1 MRSFLRIWSHLLKKP
16 LIETFIYCEMVVA
29 VIQPMLLSSQSVFPT
44 ITTITFIVTA
54 FATAVT
60 FTTKIITTTTVTIIT
75 TATTVVII
83 FNPIITRSTV
93 ANNSNNKTHND
104 QKQPSRDVLGKRC
117 SEKCSKLT
125 GEHLCRSV
133 ISIKL

>member
-60 FTTKIITTTTVTIIT
+60 FTTKIITTTTVIILLLLPLLLSFSTLLLLEVRSLIIVTIK
-75 TATTVVII
+75 
-83 FNPIITRSTV
+83 PIMIRS
-93 ANNSNNKTHND
+93 SH
-104 QKQPSRDVLGKRC
+104 PEMFLGKGVLKNAANLQ
-117 SEKCSKLT
+117 ENT
-125 GEHLCRSV
+125 FAEV
-133 ISIKL
+133 